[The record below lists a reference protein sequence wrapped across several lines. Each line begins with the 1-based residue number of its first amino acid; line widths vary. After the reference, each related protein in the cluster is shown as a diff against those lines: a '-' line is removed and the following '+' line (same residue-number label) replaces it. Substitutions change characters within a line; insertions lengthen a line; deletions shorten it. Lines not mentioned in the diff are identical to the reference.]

1 MNIEDRYDCVQDNSY
16 VNKLHEIAKSNNIK
30 YDECETISWLDSQS
44 IMLKVIN
51 KMEKFDYDNLLNNMR
66 IIQEF
71 HIPFTNKRADYS
83 LIYENKIII
92 VEFSYNKF
100 DNEDYHYN
108 IKLNQLIGHKELI
121 INILSKNIDIGTFT
135 FLIHP
140 EDVDENSNLYIL
152 TNPKICGLQNTEIE
166 NLFTEETL
174 KTNINGKTL
183 SLKNDY
189 NVDKYYGK
197 EIFSKFILKNYST
210 IDFSNFVPMLDALNN
225 IVLNYNKNN

>member
-1 MNIEDRYDCVQDNSY
+1 MKALFNGTIKEFKKTTKSNLQFNKWKVFEMNIEDRYDCVQDNSY

-30 YDECETISWLDSQS
+30 HDECETISWLDSQS

-71 HIPFTNKRADYS
+71 HIPFTNKRADY
-83 LIYENKIII
+83 LLVYENKIII

-108 IKLNQLIGHKELI
+108 IKLNQLIGYKELI
-121 INILSKNIDIGTFT
+121 SNILSNDIDIATFT

-140 EDVDENSNLYIL
+140 EDVNENSN
-152 TNPKICGLQNTEIE
+152 QEQIE
-166 NLFTEETL
+166 NFVEYIKFFMKKKSISAYEEL
-174 KTNINGKTL
+174 
-183 SLKNDY
+183 
-189 NVDKYYGK
+189 DKLIY
-197 EIFSKFILKNYST
+197 
-210 IDFSNFVPMLDALNN
+210 
-225 IVLNYNKNN
+225 

>member
-1 MNIEDRYDCVQDNSY
+1 MKALFNGTIKEFKKTTKSNLQFNKWKVFEMNIEDRYDCVQDNSY

-71 HIPFTNKRADYS
+71 HIPFTNKRADY
-83 LIYENKIII
+83 LLVYENKIII

-108 IKLNQLIGHKELI
+108 IKLNQLIGYKELI
-121 INILSKNIDIGTFT
+121 SNILSNDIDIATFT

-140 EDVDENSNLYIL
+140 EDVNENSN
-152 TNPKICGLQNTEIE
+152 QEQIE
-166 NLFTEETL
+166 NFVEYIKFFMKKKSISAYEEL
-174 KTNINGKTL
+174 
-183 SLKNDY
+183 
-189 NVDKYYGK
+189 DKLIY
-197 EIFSKFILKNYST
+197 
-210 IDFSNFVPMLDALNN
+210 
-225 IVLNYNKNN
+225 

>member
-1 MNIEDRYDCVQDNSY
+1 MKALFNGTIKEFKKTTKSNLQFNKWKVFEMNIEDRYDCVQDNSY

-71 HIPFTNKRADYS
+71 HIPFTNKRADY
-83 LIYENKIII
+83 LLVYENKIII

-108 IKLNQLIGHKELI
+108 IKLNQLIGYKELI
-121 INILSKNIDIGTFT
+121 SNILSNDIDIATFT

-140 EDVDENSNLYIL
+140 EDVNGNSN
-152 TNPKICGLQNTEIE
+152 QEQIE
-166 NLFTEETL
+166 NFVEYIKFFMKKKSISAYEEL
-174 KTNINGKTL
+174 
-183 SLKNDY
+183 
-189 NVDKYYGK
+189 DKLIY
-197 EIFSKFILKNYST
+197 
-210 IDFSNFVPMLDALNN
+210 
-225 IVLNYNKNN
+225 

>member
-1 MNIEDRYDCVQDNSY
+1 MKALFNGTIKEFKKTTKSNLQFNKWKVFEMNIEDRYDCVQDNSY

-71 HIPFTNKRADYS
+71 HIPFTNKRADY
-83 LIYENKIII
+83 LLVYENKIII

-100 DNEDYHYN
+100 DNEDYHYS
-108 IKLNQLIGHKELI
+108 IKLNQLIGYKELI
-121 INILSKNIDIGTFT
+121 SNILSNDIDIATFT

-140 EDVDENSNLYIL
+140 EDVNENSN
-152 TNPKICGLQNTEIE
+152 QEQIE
-166 NLFTEETL
+166 NFVEYIKFFMKKKSISAYEEL
-174 KTNINGKTL
+174 
-183 SLKNDY
+183 
-189 NVDKYYGK
+189 DKLIY
-197 EIFSKFILKNYST
+197 
-210 IDFSNFVPMLDALNN
+210 
-225 IVLNYNKNN
+225 

>member
-1 MNIEDRYDCVQDNSY
+1 MKALFNGTIKEFKKTTKSNLQFNKWKVFEMNIEDRYDCVQDNSY

-71 HIPFTNKRADYS
+71 HIPFTNKRADY
-83 LIYENKIII
+83 LLVYENKIII

-108 IKLNQLIGHKELI
+108 IKLNQLIGYKELI
-121 INILSKNIDIGTFT
+121 INILPNNIDIATFT

-140 EDVDENSNLYIL
+140 EDVNENSN
-152 TNPKICGLQNTEIE
+152 QEQIE
-166 NLFTEETL
+166 NFVEYIKFFMKKKSISAYEEL
-174 KTNINGKTL
+174 
-183 SLKNDY
+183 
-189 NVDKYYGK
+189 DKLIY
-197 EIFSKFILKNYST
+197 
-210 IDFSNFVPMLDALNN
+210 
-225 IVLNYNKNN
+225 